1 MPPAGEPVGQRPW
14 GSTAIVGIGETD
26 YVRGA
31 DAHVCD
37 LILDASMEA
46 IRDAGLSPAD
56 IDGVIPPPGF
66 MSTEEI
72 AANLGIPDVA
82 YHVSVL
88 MGGAS
93 PTASLQTA
101 ATAISAGLADAM
113 LVTLGW
119 NGYSALR
126 AKPDARRTSRTMN
139 LGPMGETVRNFYAPY
154 GLMSAAQHY
163 SLYLRRYVDV
173 YGVPEDA
180 AAEVALTCRAH
191 AQNNEKALMRG
202 RPLTRSDYDGS
213 PFIAEPLRKFDCC
226 LETDCAAA
234 VVVTSLERARD
245 LAHPPVVYLGGAEG
259 HPQPADEIIGRP
271 DLLELGIHRAA
282 PRAFGRAGVNPHDI
296 DVLEIYDCFT
306 YVVLLQLEALGY
318 AEAGGAAD
326 FVTGGTIGMEG
337 RFPMNTHGGLL
348 SQGHCWGLN
357 HLVEA
362 TRQLRD
368 DAGPAQV
375 EGAELALVTGYG
387 DLGDGSV
394 AILAVDR

>member
-1 MPPAGEPVGQRPW
+1 MEDEAPTDRVW

-31 DAHVCD
+31 TEHVCD
-37 LILDASMEA
+37 LILSASMAA
-46 IRDAGLSPAD
+46 IDDAGLTPAD
-56 IDGVIPPPGF
+56 IDGIIPPPGF

-72 AANLGIPDVA
+72 AAHLGIPDVA

-101 ATAISAGLADAM
+101 AMAVSCGLARSV

-126 AKPDARRTSRTMN
+126 PRPDARPTSRTMN
-139 LGPMGETVRNFYAPY
+139 AGPMGETVRNFYAPY
-154 GLMSAAQHY
+154 GLTSAAQYY
-163 SLYLRRYVDV
+163 SLYLRRYVDTH
-173 YGVPEDA
+173 GISEDA
-180 AAEVALTCRAH
+180 AAAVALTCRAH
-191 AQNNEKALMRG
+191 AQLNDKALMRG
-202 RPLTRSDYDGS
+202 RPMTRADYDGS

-226 LETDCAAA
+226 VETDCAAA
-234 VVVTSLERARD
+234 VVVTTLDRARD
-245 LAHPPVVYLGGAEG
+245 LRHPPVVYLAGAEG
-259 HPQPADEIIGRP
+259 HPMPADEIINRP

-282 PRAFGRAGVNPHDI
+282 PRAFARAGVTPADM

-318 AEAGGAAD
+318 AEPGGAGE
-326 FVTGGTIGMEG
+326 FVAGDNIRLGGKY
-337 RFPMNTHGGLL
+337 PLNTHGGLL

-368 DAGPAQV
+368 DAGEAQV
-375 EGAELALVTGYG
+375 DGAELVLVTGYG

-394 AILAVDR
+394 AILGRDR